1 MIPVIETERLRLRGP
16 KPADAPSFDAFY
28 AVKRSQ
34 YVGGDAGHGRGWRV
48 LAMQIG
54 QWQMLGVGSWVV
66 TAADTDEAIGLVGA
80 WCPSNW
86 PEQEIG
92 WSMFDGA
99 EGKGFAFEAAQA
111 ARRALFHDFG
121 WTTAVSYINP
131 ANARSI
137 RLAERLG
144 CTLDTTAARP
154 DPDDLVYRHPVM
166 EAPA

>member
-1 MIPVIETERLRLRGP
+1 MTPVLETERLRLRQP
-16 KPADAPSFDAFY
+16 RSSDAPAFDAFY
-28 AVKRSQ
+28 ATRRARF
-34 YVGGDAGHGRGWRV
+34 VGGDAGHGRGWRI

-66 TAADTDEAIGLVGA
+66 TLADQDEAIGLVGA

-99 EGKGFAFEAAQA
+99 EGKGLAHEAAVA
-111 ARRALFHDFG
+111 ARQALYRDFG
-121 WTTAVSYINP
+121 WDTAVSYIDP
-131 ANARSI
+131 ANTRSI

-144 CTLDTTAARP
+144 CTRDAEAARP
-154 DPDDLVYRHPVM
+154 DPDDLVYRHPS
-166 EAPA
+166 AAALP